1 MWGRMEMG
9 TWRQPEVRIRGQL
22 ELGMWGSDRAVDMGS
37 DRAGNV
43 GTARTE
49 DTGPAGV
56 GDMGTAGARH
66 EPALCHQHFI
76 SCSWLNCR
84 AKNRASWFWSE
95 NVFLNRNPPLPRNAF
110 VVWHELST
118 SVLVSEIWGP
128 TVATERRQSQL
139 GCRSLGAVGP
149 HAIPILLQW
158 ESQCSRHGVGAGRT
172 QTRWSSWFL
181 QP

>member
-1 MWGRMEMG
+1 MLKEAQSVWMWIRYRAFDVLRTAVTTAKQMWVLEGMWGRIEMG

-22 ELGMWGSDRAVDMGS
+22 ELGMWGSDRAVDVGS

-49 DTGPAGV
+49 DRGPAGA

-118 SVLVSEIWGP
+118 SVCW
-128 TVATERRQSQL
+128 
-139 GCRSLGAVGP
+139 
-149 HAIPILLQW
+149 
-158 ESQCSRHGVGAGRT
+158 
-172 QTRWSSWFL
+172 
-181 QP
+181 